1 MKYIPANSKNH
12 GRKRSL
18 GGIKYIVVHY
28 TANEGDTAK
37 GNANYF
43 KNNVLKKPASAHYFV
58 DDNEIV
64 KSVPDNYIAYSVG
77 GGKYKNAKGASFYKK
92 CCNTNSIS
100 VELCNSVNSVPVET
114 EKRAAEFIREKMK
127 EYNIPIENVIRHY
140 DVTGKLCPKPYVK
153 DETAWKRF
161 KERIEGIDM
170 EELEK
175 LRARVAELEEANK
188 VYDKIDETMPK
199 WIQQICVW
207 ALQNNIISGT
217 GSGLGMTKAKA
228 ETLVMIKNSLGGIAK

>member
-12 GRKRSL
+12 GGKRSL

-43 KNNVLKKPASAHYFV
+43 KNNALKNPASAHYFV
-58 DDNEIV
+58 DDKEIV

-77 GGKYKNAKGASFYKK
+77 GGKYKNTKGASFYKK

-100 VELCNSVNSVPVET
+100 IELCNSAVSVPEKT
-114 EKRAAEFIREKMK
+114 EQRAAEFIREKMK

-140 DVTGKLCPKPYVK
+140 DVTGKVCPKPYVK

-161 KERIEGIDM
+161 KERMEGIDM

-175 LRARVAELEEANK
+175 LKNRITELENANK
-188 VYDKIDETMPK
+188 VYDTLDKMPK
-199 WIQQICVW
+199 WIRDITVW
-207 ALQNNIISGT
+207 GVEDGIIEGT
-217 GSGLGMTKAKA
+217 GAGLGMTKAKA
-228 ETLVMIKNSLGGIAK
+228 ETLVMIKNALGK